1 MLWMK
6 IEFNLWSCA
15 FKLSS
20 FHVKVVLNLTSL
32 NPILLLI
39 YLTSCGKKKF
49 INKILTEKQS
59 FYILLFVCTCLIFLF
74 HFLDN
79 KIGHFVLFSGIYIY
93 KIEKSVF
100 IWLNKKKGFI
110 DRFCALG
117 PIFVLIFSL
126 VKINKLL
133 KKKKKKKTSCFFA
146 LANPIL
152 QVRIVMLRGGS
163 GKGGWRVGYPMATDA
178 PPCLF
183 FSHSSKG
190 TAPTESYV
198 SVLLFIRWAIVMTL
212 LWILFVHFWLHSLI
226 LATDHLSY
234 HFQQYNIET
243 TNFTIYCDDRL
254 QLIQY
259 HIYWD
264 HH

>member
-79 KIGHFVLFSGIYIY
+79 KIGQFVLFSGIYIY
-93 KIEKSVF
+93 IYIIEKSVF

-126 VKINKLL
+126 VKINKLF
-133 KKKKKKKTSCFFA
+133 KKKKKPHAFLPWQIPFYRLELSCWGGVPVKGAEGWGTQWQQMHHHAFSFH
-146 LANPIL
+146 
-152 QVRIVMLRGGS
+152 IVPREQPQQNLMYQYYYLYGG
-163 GKGGWRVGYPMATDA
+163 P
-178 PPCLF
+178 
-183 FSHSSKG
+183 
-190 TAPTESYV
+190 
-198 SVLLFIRWAIVMTL
+198 L
-212 LWILFVHFWLHSLI
+212 LWPFCESFSCISGSTLWF
-226 LATDHLSY
+226 
-234 HFQQYNIET
+234 
-243 TNFTIYCDDRL
+243 
-254 QLIQY
+254 
-259 HIYWD
+259 
-264 HH
+264 

>member
-1 MLWMK
+1 M
-6 IEFNLWSCA
+6 
-15 FKLSS
+15 
-20 FHVKVVLNLTSL
+20 KVVLNLTSL

-49 INKILTEKQS
+49 IKKILTEKQS

-133 KKKKKKKTSCFFA
+133 KKKKKKNLMLFCLGKSHFTS
-146 LANPIL
+146 
-152 QVRIVMLRGGS
+152 
-163 GKGGWRVGYPMATDA
+163 
-178 PPCLF
+178 
-183 FSHSSKG
+183 
-190 TAPTESYV
+190 
-198 SVLLFIRWAIVMTL
+198 
-212 LWILFVHFWLHSLI
+212 
-226 LATDHLSY
+226 
-234 HFQQYNIET
+234 
-243 TNFTIYCDDRL
+243 
-254 QLIQY
+254 
-259 HIYWD
+259 
-264 HH
+264 